1 MIDNNVWNTIN
12 ASEEDI
18 IKCASQSD
26 VSDYDM
32 CTMCLNRNACEGIA
46 MKKLLQ
52 KLKEINNA

>member
-1 MIDNNVWNTIN
+1 MINSTVWNTIN

-32 CTMCLNRNACEGIA
+32 CTMCSNHNACVGIA
-46 MKKLLQ
+46 MKKTVQ
-52 KLKEINNA
+52 KLKEIQK